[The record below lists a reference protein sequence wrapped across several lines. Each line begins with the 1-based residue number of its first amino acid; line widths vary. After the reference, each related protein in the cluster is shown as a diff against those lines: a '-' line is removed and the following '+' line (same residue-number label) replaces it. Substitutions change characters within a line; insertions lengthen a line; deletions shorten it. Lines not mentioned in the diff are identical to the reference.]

1 MFIPFVLNIITTI
14 ILAYED
20 FKRLSVNAIV
30 FIINVFTSLLII
42 YCRTNF
48 NTFIEILLLMIIMI
62 LFFSLLF
69 KKLNFA
75 DIVFFT
81 VIVAELDLIKINN
94 LGFVPTVIGI
104 IFAIIFIL
112 CYNKKE
118 KLPYL
123 FIMSVLHMLQIGV
136 VLGGIV

>member
-1 MFIPFVLNIITTI
+1 MFIPFVLNILTTI

-30 FIINVFTSLLII
+30 FVINIFTSLLIM
-42 YCRTNF
+42 YCRTDF

-69 KKLNFA
+69 KKLNFV

-81 VIVAELDLIKINN
+81 AIIAELDLIKINS
-94 LGFVPTVIGI
+94 LGFIPTIIGVG
-104 IFAIIFIL
+104 FAMIVIL

-123 FIMSVLHMLQIGV
+123 LIMSILQMLQIGV

>member
-1 MFIPFVLNIITTI
+1 MFIPFVLNILTTI

-30 FIINVFTSLLII
+30 FVINIFTSLLII
-42 YCRTNF
+42 YCRTDF

-69 KKLNFA
+69 KKLNFV

-81 VIVAELDLIKINN
+81 AIIAELDLIKINS
-94 LGFVPTVIGI
+94 LGFIPTIIGVG
-104 IFAIIFIL
+104 FAMIVIL

-123 FIMSVLHMLQIGV
+123 FIMSILQMLQIGV